1 MDEEEVKV
9 KESKG
14 LVARFFNVMKG
25 AAASTGNESVLS
37 VVKSIASG
45 MEKTLNAI
53 DKYLEKGKAK
63 GKDALLKG
71 KEMASSFGGKARDK
85 AKELSDK
92 YKEKGLKETLKEGS
106 GDVKQTLGNIFKLNK
121 DSNPE
126 DPDAEQPQPSI
137 MGSLFNRAKNAAS
150 SAVKY
155 ADFASAELKDFTGSI
170 YQLSQNPNEQNK
182 ILEGLGGRSLGR
194 QLEYYRSKGL
204 DDIAIGHI
212 FDTKLSKTFGK
223 DYYSM
228 ISSKAGESETLTKVL
243 ELIDLARA
251 ERDGKT
257 PEKPGILEAILDKT
271 TDNDMSLAEPGQK
284 KSIFSSLKAGGN
296 SIYNKASSKLKGN
309 KTEDGLEDVK
319 EKKSLMEL
327 MKGVLGTVKESAK
340 TLAEGK
346 DKSDPK
352 ETARAERAK
361 ETQEAMD
368 MQKVRRERRDKEIA
382 DEKEASKVKPKE
394 KQGGVLGAI
403 ISAIGAVSTAV
414 MGAAKFLLGGLGKL
428 IPGALWWVVKKIPS
442 LLLGSGMFG
451 GGISKGIQNLAGK
464 AVKGIWNFGK
474 RQVGKQLTKN
484 VLGRAAMTVGRV
496 AFGVVG
502 AKVLLA
508 GMAIYGAYRL
518 YKYLTRNSVGSG
530 TQGTMTK
537 LRLLSYGYAE
547 VNRDHYH
554 KVLEF
559 DMLMKDYVS
568 NKDGKA
574 VYKQFDKVF
583 KDKVLELFEV
593 KYDEKQRYSI
603 LNTWFTGRY
612 LPAHRAFMD
621 AYYGAGGTD
630 YLDNLEKLSG
640 DQVFKFATTYNLP
653 TAVHDVKLIPIFDNA
668 TSVVSKEEIDTMLA
682 SLRQSAKKDS
692 EEFKGKTAEQ
702 IQKETEKKAKEEA
715 IAKKLENERLAQV
728 QRAKLEKEKAEA
740 DKKVKEASGQSSELM
755 GPPNPTSVVTPGPL
769 GKEIDKTTSNGSQE
783 TIQHAEGEDKPT
795 PTANA
800 IAQTKPEQPL
810 QSTINK
816 VAAAPGP
823 MVRDNTSLEGIKS
836 NVAMEKIHSLDPNVK
851 KLLAGMA
858 KEYKDLTGKSLLV
871 TEAYRTKA
879 DQEALRQ
886 KYGNKAAKPGT
897 SLHEFGLA
905 VDINS
910 PDADALDKMGL
921 LRKYGFTRPVGGEPW
936 HLEPSGVAT
945 NPKLAKFDKA
955 ARENLINTS
964 PGKGGGGL
972 GAQGKNAPRGMQY
985 KRDLA
990 MQKAIYGGGSTV
1002 ETMVDP
1008 AKNLPAD
1015 ANPPEQLANG
1025 SSRPI
1030 LAAKPTI
1037 TSNAGGST
1045 TARVGSP
1052 ASLQGVLTSG
1062 DGYPVRGS
1070 DGTPVSA
1077 GNPPL
1082 TRQGPLADA
1091 TNRPKNSA
1099 ITGPA
1104 PAYPTGAMGLDSKPS
1119 ESVST
1124 IQPNLDPGQYAK
1136 LDPEQAVIQASKVVG
1151 MDPNTMLTFAKIES
1165 SMGASAK
1172 NSKSSAK
1179 GLFQIVDKTWSYLL
1193 NKYSAKYNIPP
1204 NADKNNPYY
1213 NSLLGVAYAKENM
1226 AQIKGHKEAGIPD
1239 DIALYLAH
1247 HFGPTGGNNIIKN
1260 VRQNPQVSMQG
1271 VVSAD
1276 SYKSNYHEL
1285 RGKSAQQYIEYLNA
1299 KFAKA
1304 GSTSASGYGGGAQ
1317 TTTDT
1322 ASSGAGQ
1329 QQPIGTPTPPIE
1341 RSAINS
1347 PTSEPGQSPT
1357 EDYRALT
1364 KTPLFK
1370 QGTALQSQQYP
1381 LGSTTSSQTDVLTE
1395 GDDDDVI
1402 NTPTDGYGYSEV
1414 TSQGPIEVRPGTVVP
1429 QSQSL
1434 PGGFNPVNYVKTAL
1448 QERLSSISA
1457 MGSTPGVVVPPQP
1470 RTGFEDLSKPQ
1481 PAPVSIADTIARQRA
1496 DQAVSQ
1502 PYQPSQAMSL
1512 DKTEAL
1518 LSNMGDT
1525 LLQIKGIL
1533 QAIHDKPEGMTGDK
1547 KPTEQTSPTQP
1558 SISAPMDKPPS
1569 GAAVSMSRRSLF

>member
-1 MDEEEVKV
+1 MEEEVKV

-71 KEMASSFGGKARDK
+71 KEMASSFGGKVRDK

-92 YKEKGLKETLKEGS
+92 YKEKGLKETLKESS
-106 GDVKQTLGNIFKLNK
+106 GDVKQTLGNIFKLSK
-121 DSNPE
+121 DSNSE
-126 DPDAEQPQPSI
+126 DPDTEQPQPSI
-137 MGSLFNRAKNAAS
+137 MGSLFTRAKNAAS
-150 SAVKY
+150 GALKY
-155 ADFASAELKDFTGSI
+155 ADYASAELKDVTNSI
-170 YQLSQNPNEQNK
+170 YQLSQNPNDQNK
-182 ILEGLGGRSLGR
+182 ILEDLGGRSLGR

-228 ISSKAGESETLTKVL
+228 ISGKASGSETLTKVL

-251 ERDGKT
+251 QRDGKL

-271 TDNDMSLAEPGQK
+271 TDNDKSLVEPDKDLEIDKSAEPGQK
-284 KSIFSSLKAGGN
+284 KSILSSVKAGVN

-309 KTEDGLEDVK
+309 KAEDGLEEVK
-319 EKKSLMEL
+319 EKKSLTEL
-327 MKGVLGTVKESAK
+327 MKGVLETVKESAK

-352 ETARAERAK
+352 EVTRAERAK

-368 MQKVRRERRDKEIA
+368 MQKVRKERRDKEIA

-428 IPGALWWVVKKIPS
+428 IPGALWWAVKKIPS
-442 LLLGSGMFG
+442 LLLGGGIFG

-464 AVKGIWNFGK
+464 AVRGIWNLGK

-508 GMAIYGAYRL
+508 GMAVYGAYKL

-603 LNTWFTGRY
+603 LNTWFMGRY

-640 DQVFKFATTYNLP
+640 DQVFKFATIYNLP
-653 TAVHDVKLIPIFDNA
+653 TAVHDVKLIPLFDNA
-668 TSVVSKEEIDTMLA
+668 TSVVGKEEIDTMLA

-715 IAKKLENERLAQV
+715 TAKKLENERLAQV

-740 DKKVKEASGQSSELM
+740 DKKAKEASGQSSELM

-810 QSTINK
+810 QGTISK

-823 MVRDNTSLEGIKS
+823 MVRDNASLEGIKS

-886 KYGNKAAKPGT
+886 KYGNRAAKPGT

-985 KRDLA
+985 KRDLS
-990 MQKAIYGGGSTV
+990 MQKAIYGGGSAV

-1008 AKNLPAD
+1008 AKNLPTD
-1015 ANPPEQLANG
+1015 
-1025 SSRPI
+1025 
-1030 LAAKPTI
+1030 AKPTI
-1037 TSNAGGST
+1037 AANEGARQT
-1045 TARVGSP
+1045 TEV
-1052 ASLQGVLTSG
+1052 
-1062 DGYPVRGS
+1062 GYPIRQQGAV
-1070 DGTPVSA
+1070 TSA
-1077 GNPPL
+1077 VGGVPEF
-1082 TRQGPLADA
+1082 
-1091 TNRPKNSA
+1091 
-1099 ITGPA
+1099 
-1104 PAYPTGAMGLDSKPS
+1104 PTGAKGLDSKPS

-1124 IQPNLDPGQYAK
+1124 TQPNLDPGQYAK
-1136 LDPEQAVIQASKVVG
+1136 LGPEQAVIQASKVVG

-1179 GLFQIVDKTWSYLL
+1179 GLFQIVDKTWTYLL
-1193 NKYSAKYNIPP
+1193 NKYGAKYNIPP

-1260 VRQNPQVSMQG
+1260 ARQNPQVSMQS

-1276 SYKSNYHEL
+1276 SYKSNYREL
-1285 RGKSAQQYIEYLNA
+1285 SGKSAQQYIEYLNA

-1341 RSAINS
+1341 RSSINS

-1364 KTPLFK
+1364 KTSLFK
-1370 QGTALQSQQYP
+1370 QGTVSQSRQYP

-1395 GDDDDVI
+1395 GDDDEVI
-1402 NTPTDGYGYSEV
+1402 NTPTDGYDYSEV